1 MKKIETVV
9 WASNLSQKTG
19 EGILGNLFLKK
30 FLSENKKKVIEIRTF
45 EESFFCQNNNCFKKK
60 FIHKSGFFHK
70 YFGPLYGVYYLWL
83 NRDKDIVYIN
93 YLPLWNFIV
102 FLFLPK
108 KTVIGPITGGNF
120 SGEVTGINFLIRKY
134 VFKIFY
140 IISNLIIYK
149 KFKKV
154 IFSTDLL
161 KKYVKKSK
169 YKYTLFNFVFSNFFL
184 NKKKIKKKYFDLIF
198 YNRNNSTKNT
208 KIRNNIINFLSKYY
222 KICVVGDF
230 FDNKGVKNFG
240 FVNRNKIY
248 NLLSKSKLAL
258 SSEENF
264 FSLFVIDAINS
275 NTKILSLN
283 NNFNNNALK
292 KYFFF
297 VEKKDNFP
305 FIKRKIK
312 KIIKSKVRYDNNFK
326 KIIFQHQKKI
336 NAFTNYMQ

>member
-30 FLSENKKKVIEIRTF
+30 FLSKNKKKVIKIKTF
-45 EESFFCQNNNCFKKK
+45 EQSFICQNNNCFKKK
-60 FIHKSGFFHK
+60 FINKSGFFHK
-70 YFGPLYGVYYLWL
+70 YFGPLYGVYYLWR
-83 NRDKDIVYIN
+83 NHDKNIVYIN

-120 SGEVTGINFLIRKY
+120 SGDVTGINFFIRKY
-134 VFKIFY
+134 IFKILY
-140 IISNLIIYK
+140 RISYLIIYN
-149 KFKKV
+149 KFEKI

-161 KKYVKKSK
+161 KKYISKSK

-184 NKKKIKKKYFDLIF
+184 NKKKIKKKDFDLIF
-198 YNRNNSTKNT
+198 YNRNHSTKNT
-208 KIRNNIINFLSKYY
+208 KIRNNIISFLSKYY
-222 KICVVGDF
+222 KICIIGDF
-230 FDNKGVKNFG
+230 FDNKNVKNFG
-240 FVNRNKIY
+240 FINRNKVY
-248 NLLSKSKLAL
+248 NLLSKSKLAI

-297 VEKKDNFP
+297 VKKEDNFLS
-305 FIKRKIK
+305 IKKKIR
-312 KIIKSKVRYDNNFK
+312 KIIKLKVRYNGNFK
-326 KIIFQHQKKI
+326 KVISQHKKKI
-336 NAFTNYMQ
+336 NAFTNSM

>member
-30 FLSENKKKVIEIRTF
+30 LLSGNKKKVIEIKTF
-45 EESFFCQNNNCFKKK
+45 EQSFICQNNNCFKKK
-60 FIHKSGFFHK
+60 FINKSGFFHK

-83 NRDKDIVYIN
+83 NHDKNIVYIN

-120 SGEVTGINFLIRKY
+120 SGEVTGINFFIRKY
-134 VFKIFY
+134 IFKIFY
-140 IISNLIIYK
+140 RISNLIIYK
-149 KFKKV
+149 KFKK
-154 IFSTDLL
+154 ITFSTDLL
-161 KKYVKKSK
+161 KKYISNSK

-184 NKKKIKKKYFDLIF
+184 NKKKIKKKDFDLIF
-198 YNRNNSTKNT
+198 YNRNHSTKNT

-230 FDNKGVKNFG
+230 FDNNCVKNFG

-297 VEKKDNFP
+297 VKKEDSFP

-312 KIIKSKVRYDNNFK
+312 KIIKSKVRYDSNFK
-326 KIIFQHQKKI
+326 KIILQHQKKI
-336 NAFTNYMQ
+336 NAFTSYM

>member
-45 EESFFCQNNNCFKKK
+45 EQSFFCQNNNCFKKK

-83 NRDKDIVYIN
+83 NRDKNIVYIN

-120 SGEVTGINFLIRKY
+120 SGEVTGINFFIRKY

-140 IISNLIIYK
+140 RLSSLIIYK
-149 KFKKV
+149 KFEKV

-161 KKYVKKSK
+161 KKYVNKSK

-184 NKKKIKKKYFDLIF
+184 KKKKIKKKNFDLIF
-198 YNRNNSTKNT
+198 YNRNHSTKNI
-208 KIRNNIINFLSKYY
+208 KIRNNIISFLSKYY
-222 KICVVGDF
+222 KICVIGDF
-230 FDNKGVKNFG
+230 FDNKNVKNFG
-240 FVNRNKIY
+240 FVNKDKVY
-248 NLLSKSKLAL
+248 NLLSESKLAI

-283 NNFNNNALK
+283 NNFSNSALK

-297 VEKKDNFP
+297 IKKEDDFTS
-305 FIKRKIK
+305 IRIKIK
-312 KIIKSKVRYDNNFK
+312 KIIKLKERYNSNFK

-336 NAFTNYMQ
+336 NEFTNCM